1 MSHKVDESGPLL
13 RRNPPRFNSQKQ
25 SPPISDHQLS
35 PSGSGWSQSNRI
47 HTGLGKPGKSWN
59 LRISFSRPEKS
70 WNYVFGHQKS
80 WQIKVLFDRS
90 VTADDK
96 ARTM

>member
-1 MSHKVDESGPLL
+1 MSLDLFSEETPRGSILKSNHLL
-13 RRNPPRFNSQKQ
+13 EATTNS
-25 SPPISDHQLS
+25 PHLGVGGHIR
-35 PSGSGWSQSNRI
+35 NRI

-70 WNYVFGHQKS
+70 WNFVFGHRKS